1 MAIPS
6 VAIVGRPN
14 VGKSSLFNML
24 SGKRIS
30 IVDPT
35 AGVTRDRVSSII
47 ENDGQSFELV
57 DTGGYGIEDPD
68 QLTAQIQD
76 QIRRAIESADVLLLV
91 VDAKTGP
98 VPLDTVVAQL
108 LRPYSKPVILAVNKV
123 DGPNLAANS
132 TEFYSLGFDD
142 MVLISCQHRRGKEE
156 LLKGIFRRL
165 GRKARGSIIA
175 PELKLAV
182 VGKRNVG
189 KSTLINTIAGLPRV
203 IVSEVPGTTRDSIDV
218 RMEIEGRTIT
228 VIDTAGVRKHARMTS
243 QDLEFYSFHRA
254 QRSIRRADVVLLLMD
269 ATADISDVDQKLAT
283 YIQKEFRPV
292 ILVMNKW
299 DLVGEQATVSSYGE
313 YAAKR
318 FPQLAY
324 APLACISAQTEADQS
339 ALVRLAFS
347 LYDQAST
354 RLTTGQLNQ
363 AVEDIVQLRGP
374 GSQEGKTVKV
384 YYGTQIDVRP
394 PTLVLFVN
402 HPRLITE
409 EYRRFFIRQLQERT
423 VLHEVPIRL
432 LIRGHRGGANTA
444 GR

>member
-1 MAIPS
+1 
-6 VAIVGRPN
+6 
-14 VGKSSLFNML
+14 LFNML

-35 AGVTRDRVSSII
+35 AGVTRDRISSII
-47 ENDGQSFELV
+47 ESDGQSFELV

-76 QIRRAIESADVLLLV
+76 QIRRAIESAEVLLLV

-98 VPLDTVVAQL
+98 VPLDTVVAQW

-189 KSTLINTIAGLPRV
+189 KSTLINTLAGLPRV

-218 RMEIEGRTIT
+218 RMEMEGRTIT
-228 VIDTAGVRKHARMTS
+228 VIDTA
-243 QDLEFYSFHRA
+243 
-254 QRSIRRADVVLLLMD
+254 
-269 ATADISDVDQKLAT
+269 
-283 YIQKEFRPV
+283 
-292 ILVMNKW
+292 
-299 DLVGEQATVSSYGE
+299 
-313 YAAKR
+313 
-318 FPQLAY
+318 
-324 APLACISAQTEADQS
+324 
-339 ALVRLAFS
+339 
-347 LYDQAST
+347 
-354 RLTTGQLNQ
+354 
-363 AVEDIVQLRGP
+363 
-374 GSQEGKTVKV
+374 
-384 YYGTQIDVRP
+384 
-394 PTLVLFVN
+394 
-402 HPRLITE
+402 
-409 EYRRFFIRQLQERT
+409 
-423 VLHEVPIRL
+423 
-432 LIRGHRGGANTA
+432 
-444 GR
+444 